1 MNVSRQLLLK
11 SVPEGR
17 ETHPVSAQGTHA
29 TFFRVRWCRKA
40 SFAAM
45 NSCGNQLSRGAVN
58 FEKDTFFS
66 CFHTT
71 SSSNFQSFQI
81 LWSWFSFERLN
92 PSKRSKYKNRME
104 LICRLDQCNYA
115 FHTPKPK
122 MDGCGIFKRDLEL
135 ISLVMKQGTH
145 TGPYWRKWT
154 SEREMCK
161 ALKTSCD
168 QKPWAKAMAQPLS
181 RQTSGP
187 VLVSWPREKKSI
199 REGYIRPTL
208 CQSIDGLMPL
218 WGHTYCC
225 GKDMLSWIVQKHA
238 QDENIL
244 KMK

>member
-1 MNVSRQLLLK
+1 MNVSRQLLLN
-11 SVPEGR
+11 SMPEGR
-17 ETHPVSAQGTHA
+17 ERHPASAQGIHA
-29 TFFRVRWCRKA
+29 TFFCVRRRRKA
-40 SFAAM
+40 SFATM
-45 NSCGNQLSRGAVN
+45 NSCGNQHSRGVVN
-58 FEKDTFFS
+58 FAKDTFFS
-66 CFHTT
+66 CFHVT
-71 SSSNFQSFQI
+71 SSSNFQPFQI

-92 PSKRSKYKNRME
+92 SPKRSKYKNRME

-115 FHTPKPK
+115 FHSPKPK
-122 MDGCGIFKRDLEL
+122 MDGCGIFKRDLAL
-135 ISLVMKQGTH
+135 ISPVTKQGTH
-145 TGPYWRKWT
+145 TGPYWRKRT
-154 SEREMCK
+154 SKREMCK

-168 QKPWAKAMAQPLS
+168 QKPSAKAMAQPLT

-187 VLVSWPREKKSI
+187 VLVSWPREKRALGKD
-199 REGYIRPTL
+199 IRPTL